1 MDQKEKDQLR
11 ERAGI
16 TEAIDP
22 KRLSKATTEM
32 LKAMQLFA
40 GLISNEK
47 GPVFNKWFRTR
58 NELVKLTNLL
68 ENVISKRGI
77 N

>member
-16 TEAIDP
+16 TEAVDP
-22 KRLSKATTEM
+22 KKLGKATTEM
-32 LKAMQLFA
+32 LKAMQVVA
-40 GLISNEK
+40 GLISKEK

-58 NELVKLTNLL
+58 NELVKFTNLL
-68 ENVISKRGI
+68 EDVFRKSPR
-77 N
+77 